1 MSGLA
6 DDAAGEG
13 RGFSGVS
20 DDELMGLIGARQRL
34 AGRQQWELLTAVAEF
49 VRRRPDPGAPPAAGG
64 MPGVWGEHAG
74 AELAVQLHLT
84 PGAAEGLLSL
94 AHDLAVKLPLTSC
107 GVAGRDHR
115 PG

>member
-1 MSGLA
+1 MP
-6 DDAAGEG
+6 
-13 RGFSGVS
+13 
-20 DDELMGLIGARQRL
+20 
-34 AGRQQWELLTAVAEF
+34 AVW
-49 VRRRPDPGAPPAAGG
+49 D
-64 MPGVWGEHAG
+64 EHAG

-94 AHDLAVKLPLTSC
+94 AHDLAVKLPLTSR